1 MVTIIDYTPQYQ
13 AIFSHLNK
21 EWIEKYFKIEPADI
35 EQLEYADQ
43 EIIGKGGYI
52 FLASWEGEIVG
63 TVALVK
69 DEEDLYELVKMA
81 VTPKAQ
87 GQKIGYLLMLRA
99 LEQARAVGAKRI
111 FIESNRKL
119 VPAITL
125 YKKMGFIEGHYRD
138 SPYERADIQLM
149 LDL

>member
-13 AIFSHLNK
+13 GVFSQLNR
-21 EWIEKYFKIEPADI
+21 EWIEKYFKVEPSDI

-69 DEEDLYELVKMA
+69 DDDELYELVKMA

-87 GQKIGYLLMLRA
+87 GKKIGYWLMLRA
-99 LEQARAVGAKRI
+99 LEKAREVGAKYI
-111 FIESNRKL
+111 YIESNRKL

-125 YKKMGFIEGHYRD
+125 YKKMGFVEGNYRN

-149 LDL
+149 LHL

>member
-1 MVTIIDYTPQYQ
+1 MITIVDYTPQYQ
-13 AIFSHLNK
+13 AIFRDLNK
-21 EWIEKYFKIEPADI
+21 EWIEKYFKIEPSDI

-52 FLASWEGEIVG
+52 FLASWAGEIVG

-69 DEEDLYELVKMA
+69 DDDDLYELVKMA
-81 VTPKAQ
+81 VAPKAQ
-87 GQKIGYLLMLRA
+87 GKKIGYLLMVRA
-99 LEQARAVGAKRI
+99 LEKAKEVGAKHI
-111 FIESNRKL
+111 YIESNRKL

-149 LDL
+149 LNL

>member
-13 AIFSHLNK
+13 AIFSNLNK
-21 EWIEKYFKIEPADI
+21 EWIEKYFKIEDADI

-43 EIIGKGGYI
+43 EIIAKGGYI
-52 FLASWEGEIVG
+52 FFADLGGEIVG

-69 DEEDLYELVKMA
+69 DDEELYELVKMA

-87 GQKIGYLLMLRA
+87 GKKIGYLLMLRA
-99 LEQARAVGAKRI
+99 LEKAREVGAKRI
-111 FIESNRKL
+111 YIESNRKL

-125 YKKMGFIEGHYRD
+125 YKKMGFIEGNYRN

-149 LDL
+149 LCL